1 MESILSFFT
10 AEQVFTEKVSTGIPF
25 LSISII
31 IKACFTEIP
40 SAKMRKKQADPVMR
54 MEEAFKLAQSDTKFI
69 KERKNLLYTFGAT
82 RLPYVCV
89 SQDAENADFVTVRS
103 GEVLADKPQ
112 IAVPGEMF
120 SFEGF
125 EELREMI
132 ESEPFVALARR
143 ISIPP
148 SKYVNRP
155 EATERRHGP
164 MADELQRIVSRLEND
179 NDVRTGVISAPER
192 VWTLSVLL
200 YVGSQVARSAESN
213 VQEHFEHMRL
223 RGHS

>member
-1 MESILSFFT
+1 M
-10 AEQVFTEKVSTGIPF
+10 
-25 LSISII
+25 
-31 IKACFTEIP
+31 
-40 SAKMRKKQADPVMR
+40 
-54 MEEAFKLAQSDTKFI
+54 
-69 KERKNLLYTFGAT
+69 
-82 RLPYVCV
+82 
-89 SQDAENADFVTVRS
+89 RS
-103 GEVLADKPQ
+103 GEVLADRPT

-125 EELREMI
+125 EELKEMPDA
-132 ESEPFVALARR
+132 EPFVALARR

-155 EATERRHGP
+155 EATERRQGQL
-164 MADELQRIVSRLEND
+164 AEEIQRIVSRLEND
-179 NDVRTGVISAPER
+179 NDVRTGVIAAPER

-223 RGHS
+223 RGGHA